1 MAIIGSLISI
11 TFLAS
16 IPEMQSFWQLLG
28 LCLFGGIGGTL
39 FMPASAALAVEEGR
53 KYGMGSVMG
62 IFTMAMSLG
71 MAAGPI
77 LGGVAADYLDLNSVF
92 YLGSVT
98 TFLGIVLFIW
108 FTR

>member
-1 MAIIGSLISI
+1 
-11 TFLAS
+11 
-16 IPEMQSFWQLLG
+16 
-28 LCLFGGIGGTL
+28 
-39 FMPASAALAVEEGR
+39 
-53 KYGMGSVMG
+53 MG

-92 YLGSVT
+92 YLGSGT
-98 TFLGIVLFIW
+98 AFLGVVLFIW